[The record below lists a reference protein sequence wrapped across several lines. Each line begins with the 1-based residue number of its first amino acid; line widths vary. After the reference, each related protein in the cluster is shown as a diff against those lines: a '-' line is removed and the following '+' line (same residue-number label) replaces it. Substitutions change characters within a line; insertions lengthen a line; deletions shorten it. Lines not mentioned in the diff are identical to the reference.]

1 MANVFVIS
9 SNIIIIEI
17 PTLPNPPNNSLSV
30 KKMTIRVSNDGINAF
45 SESVD
50 LSVADTSCQIL
61 VNGTFRLKVIQI
73 ASFKIYSLNFN

>member
-30 KKMTIRVSNDGINAF
+30 KQMAISVSNDGTSAF
-45 SESVD
+45 SKSID
-50 LSVADTSCQIL
+50 LSVADSSCQIL
-61 VNGTFRLKVIQI
+61 VNGTFRLKVTLV
-73 ASFKIYSLNFN
+73 ACT